1 MHDVLCT
8 AAAVVLQVL
17 IWARAKAGLGTRA
30 RDRLTALN
38 TEGALGLRVGQR
50 WGLPGE
56 AIVA

>member
-17 IWARAKAGLGTRA
+17 IWARAKAGFGTRA

-38 TEGALGLRVGQR
+38 TEGASGLRVGQR

-56 AIVA
+56 L